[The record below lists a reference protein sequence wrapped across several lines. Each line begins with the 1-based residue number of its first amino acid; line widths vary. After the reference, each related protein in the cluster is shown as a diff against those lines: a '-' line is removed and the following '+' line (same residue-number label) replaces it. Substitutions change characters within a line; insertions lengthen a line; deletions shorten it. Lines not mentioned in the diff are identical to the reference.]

1 MFFFGQIK
9 VPSFFSG
16 LYDTCSGFLGNTGIN
31 HKFQGSQE
39 GAEPG
44 FLPAIDD
51 ISEESFRETYPSAS
65 LMSKQD
71 GEVV

>member
-1 MFFFGQIK
+1 MTH
-9 VPSFFSG
+9 V
-16 LYDTCSGFLGNTGIN
+16 LGFWVTLAATLAIN